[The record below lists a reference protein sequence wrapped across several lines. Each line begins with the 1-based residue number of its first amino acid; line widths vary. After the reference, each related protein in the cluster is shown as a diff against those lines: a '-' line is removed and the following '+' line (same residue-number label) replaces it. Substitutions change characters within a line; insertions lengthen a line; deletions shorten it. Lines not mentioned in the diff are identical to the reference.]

1 MVSISYEF
9 LQKSFFQTS
18 YLNLDFTSNNSAK
31 LHAKKSAINMTKF
44 ASLKKIHTE
53 IIIVKRNVKL
63 NDQRLSNCFEET
75 IGFDIKASFASRPL
89 SHLIR

>member
-1 MVSISYEF
+1 MI
-9 LQKSFFQTS
+9 
-18 YLNLDFTSNNSAK
+18 
-31 LHAKKSAINMTKF
+31 KF

-53 IIIVKRNVKL
+53 VIIVKRNIKF

-75 IGFDIKASFASRPL
+75 IGFDIKASFASHPL